1 MALTNPES
9 CNKHYSNWYR
19 HIVIA
24 GCMPFLTAVV
34 FLFHLYHPQAGL
46 ASIAHPLRH
55 GFHKNLSCIQNTRVG
70 TLWLNH
76 TTFKA
81 TLNYLQHFDFVWL
94 EKKTIPSKLKPTKYS
109 IWQPALSIP
118 TLAQRLSCCLAQSW
132 QSTANQT
139 NPGAMHGLLPELMLL
154 LDGRPWG
161 WKHKKPVIV
170 TISSMKHSETG
181 LLSYWKKKAKKK
193 NKKGGKLE
201 MYGNV
206 LIISCIIETSCWK
219 KYQSII
225 VKPSY
230 RPTKTC
236 LHIVSLRS
244 HVWASPTPG
253 PGWSSP
259 SFSTN
264 LANIGWET
272 CSTKKGQG
280 WSRCEHITWD
290 GMLENG

>member
-34 FLFHLYHPQAGL
+34 FLFHLYHTQAGL

-139 NPGAMHGLLPELMLL
+139 NPGAMH
-154 LDGRPWG
+154 
-161 WKHKKPVIV
+161 
-170 TISSMKHSETG
+170 
-181 LLSYWKKKAKKK
+181 A
-193 NKKGGKLE
+193 
-201 MYGNV
+201 
-206 LIISCIIETSCWK
+206 
-219 KYQSII
+219 
-225 VKPSY
+225 
-230 RPTKTC
+230 
-236 LHIVSLRS
+236 
-244 HVWASPTPG
+244 
-253 PGWSSP
+253 SSP
-259 SFSTN
+259 SWCSFWMVG
-264 LANIGWET
+264 LGVG
-272 CSTKKGQG
+272 STKNL
-280 WSRCEHITWD
+280 WSWQSQAWNTVRRDSCLIGKKSKKEETKRVANWKCMEMCSSFLVSSKHPVGRNIKALSWNHHT
-290 GMLENG
+290 GLQKHVFTL